1 MKIIFI
7 LYNIF
12 ESKSGVSNKYIKFID
27 HLSKNNIEYILFTSF
42 QNNNDINTHIKNK
55 YNIINK
61 KGINV
66 PFYKDIKIPNIKIDD
81 IQNIINNDD
90 IIIFNGEFFWLYKI
104 LSKIKNTYP
113 EIKIIPNWH
122 TNYDYYS
129 NIYFKNIIS
138 IKNSKNILY
147 DNLKN
152 NFFSGI
158 IVTGELTKKDFI
170 KYTPNVFNANEI
182 CLDNFNI
189 FKIDEYNFNETI
201 NFIYTGRISKEKNL
215 NLIIDILNNLNF
227 DNYNFKNFK
236 MHIIGDG
243 PCIKN
248 IKNSINKE
256 LKHKIIFYG
265 DINYSMIQDIYTQLN
280 NRIFIQSSKSETFGK
295 STMEACYSGIPVFV
309 IECDIHNLLYND
321 NNSFTYGTIQEF
333 KNELIFFFK
342 LTKKQKE
349 NVIYNGYHNS
359 KQYDQNEIFQN
370 LQDFLINMNTKKD
383 FNVNKSII
391 NNIFS
396 TINHSINY
404 FES

>member
-170 KYTPNVFNANEI
+170 KYTSNVFNANEI

-189 FKIDEYNFNETI
+189 LKIDEYNLNETI

-215 NLIIDILNNLNF
+215 NLIIDILNNLNL
-227 DNYNFKNFK
+227 DNSNFKNFK

-248 IKNSINKE
+248 IKNGINKE

>member
-215 NLIIDILNNLNF
+215 NLIIDILNNLNL
-227 DNYNFKNFK
+227 DNSNFKNFK

-248 IKNSINKE
+248 IKNGINKE

>member
-27 HLSKNNIEYILFTSF
+27 NLSKNNIEYILFTSF

-215 NLIIDILNNLNF
+215 NLIIDILNNLNL
-227 DNYNFKNFK
+227 DNSNFKNFK

>member
-66 PFYKDIKIPNIKIDD
+66 PFYKDIKIPNINIDD

-215 NLIIDILNNLNF
+215 NLIIDILNNLNL
-227 DNYNFKNFK
+227 DNSNFKNFK

-243 PCIKN
+243 PCIQN

-349 NVIYNGYHNS
+349 NVIYNGYNNS

>member
-215 NLIIDILNNLNF
+215 NLIIDILNNLNL
-227 DNYNFKNFK
+227 DNSNFKNFK